1 MKKKIV
7 LAATLTLLGAT
18 NALSSVSY
26 EGPDPKYEA
35 NLNEYG
41 TGVKDWEES
50 KYMRLTMSDTQLF
63 HYYAKITPPTSMR
76 MPLKVTN
83 TFDISKIMVDD
94 VIPGKKISMYNL
106 MRDRASVDS
115 YVIMN
120 KKGEIVAEDYW
131 SNTSKETNHHLM
143 SAHKSFSSMAAYI
156 VADKG
161 FFKTTDKAGKWIKE
175 LKGTPWA
182 DISLQ
187 DYADM
192 NSGMNTM
199 LGSKKGYH
207 NWGMPDGST
216 WDSSMSAATGYSGL
230 FMRDGKLLPPLDNQG
245 DLRSFSDYLR
255 KFATTRKPDWKAGYA
270 YQYRGLNTE
279 ILALAA
285 ERSAKVNLAEMMDKY
300 LWSKGGFQYPL
311 SLFVNQVHDSLASG
325 SMNCSARDFA
335 IGSWLM
341 VNDGKN
347 WKGEQVVPKA
357 YIEQILKGD
366 QKVKDAFPRKSYE
379 VHLAPHA
386 FYKNQWRTITDDK
399 TGRTYSTMVG
409 VNGQL
414 SAFDHKTGN
423 VIAVFGSYREHTGT
437 VFGKLYVWE
446 ILFKLFD
453 EMEKQGIK

>member
-1 MKKKIV
+1 MKKSSMI
-7 LAATLTLLGAT
+7 LI
-18 NALSSVSY
+18 ALSAVATTHLFASVTY
-26 EGPDPKYEA
+26 EVPSKQFEK
-35 NLNEYG
+35 NLHKYG
-41 TGVKDWEES
+41 TGVENWEES
-50 KYMRLTMSDTQLF
+50 KYMRLTMADTQLF
-63 HYYAKITPPTSMR
+63 HYYAKITPPQANK

-83 TFDISKIMVDD
+83 TFDISKMMVDD

-115 YVIMN
+115 YVMMN

-156 VADKG
+156 VADQG
-161 FFKTTDKAGKWIKE
+161 FFKTTDNAGKWVKE

-182 DISLQ
+182 KIAIQ

-192 NSGMNTM
+192 NSGMQTV
-199 LGSKKGYH
+199 LGSRKGYH

-230 FMRDGKLLPPLDNQG
+230 FMRNGQLLPPVDNQG
-245 DLRSFSDYLR
+245 DLRSFSDYLT
-255 KFATTRKPDWKAGYA
+255 KFATTVKPDWEAGYA

-279 ILALAA
+279 ILALSA
-285 ERSAKVNLAEMMDKY
+285 ERSVGMNLAEMMDKY
-300 LWSKGGFQYPL
+300 LWSKGGFQYPM

-325 SMNCSARDFA
+325 SMNCSNRDFA

-357 YIEQILKGD
+357 YIEQIKKGD
-366 QKVKDAFPRKSYE
+366 KRVKDAFPRVSYE
-379 VHLAPHA
+379 KHLAPHA

-399 TGRTYSTMVG
+399 TGRTFSTMIG
-409 VNGQL
+409 VNGQF

-423 VIAVFGSYREHTGT
+423 VIALFGSYREHTGT
-437 VFGKLYVWE
+437 AYGQLYLWE

-453 EMEKQGIK
+453 EMEREGV